1 MSSSSLKSLRIF
13 EKICGDAASRD
24 VTILTTMW
32 EMLQSEEAIRAAEAR
47 ESKLRD
53 GEKHFGRLCKG
64 GAAYERH
71 RNNQASSVKIVEDI
85 CSRGRVVRLVV
96 QLELEQDQRLLL
108 ADTAVGRYLEG
119 DLSDARER
127 YRSKMA
133 QMEVLS
139 KGLEAGA
146 DDVAAELAK
155 KHILINDAQLHMGY
169 LAVTSEDLRREWESK
184 YTGESETAIKPAGSG
199 TEPLPQDFTIAG
211 RQIMPRELREYPNRT
226 RLDRKTDA
234 SPARDRPI
242 TDRPKKT
249 SSPSQWKDIIQAM
262 FAGPNNILVHENRR
276 STSVPPDK
284 RESRYR
290 EDKPNRRKRAPRSRE
305 RRRASKLSHCDSL
318 QSTDCESD
326 TSVVQQLDALE
337 DDDGT
342 FYDELVPPSRRF
354 TSPLYQRSPEI
365 LPHRVLQPNPPA
377 WDSVAMCTPALTRTL
392 DPSPPTYM
400 RTPPEPVTIWHDYYD
415 GSHVPGIGVQ
425 YSYYRHP

>member
-13 EKICGDAASRD
+13 EKICGDTAFRD
-24 VTILTTMW
+24 VTIITTMW
-32 EMLQSEEAIRAAEAR
+32 EMLQSEEALRAAETR
-47 ESKLRD
+47 ERKLQD

-71 RNNQASSVKIVEDI
+71 KNDHASSVKIVEDI
-85 CSRGRVVRLVV
+85 CSRGRAVRLMV

-108 ADTAVGRYLEG
+108 ADKAVGRYLEG
-119 DLSDARER
+119 DLSDTREL
-127 YRSKMA
+127 YRNKMA

-169 LAVTSEDLRREWESK
+169 LSVTSEDLRREWESR
-184 YTGESETAIKPAGSG
+184 YTGGSENTIQPAGSG

-211 RQIMPRELREYPNRT
+211 RQIMPRELRENPNRT
-226 RLDRKTDA
+226 RLDRKADA
-234 SPARDRPI
+234 SPARDRSI

-249 SSPSQWKDIIQAM
+249 SSPSQQWKDIVQAM
-262 FAGPNNILVHENRR
+262 FAGPNNILIHKSRR

-284 RESRYR
+284 SESRYR
-290 EDKPNRRKRAPRSRE
+290 DDKANRRKRAPQSRE

-326 TSVVQQLDALE
+326 TSVVQQLDHDELE
-337 DDDGT
+337 DNEAT
-342 FYDELVPPSRRF
+342 FYDEPGPLSRRF

-365 LPHRVLQPNPPA
+365 MPHSVYHRNPPTHSG
-377 WDSVAMCTPALTRTL
+377 WDSIAMSALTRTL
-392 DPSPPTYM
+392 DPPPPTYL
-400 RTPPEPVTIWHDYYD
+400 RRPPEPGAIQYYEYD
-415 GSHVPGIGVQ
+415 ESQVPE
-425 YSYYRHP
+425 YYRHT

>member
-13 EKICGDAASRD
+13 EKICGDAAFRD
-24 VTILTTMW
+24 VTVLTTMW

-47 ESKLRD
+47 ERKLQD

-64 GAAYERH
+64 GAAYGRYKNDH
-71 RNNQASSVKIVEDI
+71 ASGVKIVEDI

-108 ADTAVGRYLEG
+108 ADTTVGRYLEG

-133 QMEVLS
+133 QMEILS

-155 KHILINDAQLHMGY
+155 KHILINDVQLHMGY
-169 LAVTSEDLRREWESK
+169 LSVTFEDLRREWENK
-184 YTGESETAIKPAGSG
+184 YIGGSETTITPAGS
-199 TEPLPQDFTIAG
+199 EPLPQDYTIAG
-211 RQIMPRELREYPNRT
+211 RQIMPRELRENPNRT
-226 RLDRKTDA
+226 RHERKTDA

-242 TDRPKKT
+242 TDRPKKI
-249 SSPSQWKDIIQAM
+249 SSPSQWKDLIQAM
-262 FAGPNNILVHENRR
+262 FAGPNNIMVHENRR
-276 STSVPPDK
+276 STSVPPEK

-290 EDKPNRRKRAPRSRE
+290 DDKPNRRKRTPQSRE
-305 RRRASKLSHCDSL
+305 RRRTSKLSHCDSL

-337 DDDGT
+337 DNDAT
-342 FYDELVPPSRRF
+342 FYDEPGPPSRRF

-365 LPHRVLQPNPPA
+365 LPRRVYQPNPPT
-377 WDSVAMCTPALTRTL
+377 WESIAMCNPALTRTL
-392 DPSPPTYM
+392 EPPPPTYM
-400 RTPPEPVTIWHDYYD
+400 RTPPEPLNIRHDYYD
-415 GSHVPGIGVQ
+415 GSQVSGIGVQ
-425 YSYYRHP
+425 YPYRRHP